1 MCMPTGNCVC
11 SSLSF
16 ELWSWAH
23 LDEYDV
29 LCNLIKRAMLIPS
42 SSTALIP
49 PLSIIHIPSQPERT
63 RREEAGTA
71 EEDEVNTMKKKEKPQ
86 R

>member
-1 MCMPTGNCVC
+1 
-11 SSLSF
+11 
-16 ELWSWAH
+16 
-23 LDEYDV
+23 
-29 LCNLIKRAMLIPS
+29 MLIPS